1 MFAFT
6 KMKERIRIDILDF
19 SGMFSR
25 ERALIP
31 EPDRFDF
38 RIVDFTGL
46 EETMCFCGPESAA
59 VIRQRIAEMERGAVG
74 PGRLHWIDT
83 GDYHYLTYFFLER
96 LTRPFTLVLFDNHPD
111 DQPSVFG
118 PDMLSCGGWVRT
130 AMETLPNLRCV
141 VRVGVTEKIPGT
153 SPGMT
158 ESGAGNDVEV
168 AGDDGEGAGNDG
180 KGAGNDGKTP
190 DQVGGDEK
198 RVGNGRSVIDVDG
211 ERLKDVVAGL
221 AERGESVYL
230 SIDKDVLE
238 WADARTD
245 WSQGV
250 MRLNELLSLLDL
262 FKGTDLA
269 GVDICGG
276 RTEAKGATEED
287 FAVNARTDAVL
298 MGRFPGQARE

>member
-6 KMKERIRIDILDF
+6 KMKERIRIDVLDF

-31 EPDRFDF
+31 EQDRYDF

-46 EETMCFCGPESAA
+46 EETMCFCGPGSAA
-59 VIRQRIAEMERGAVG
+59 VIRQKIAEMERGVDV

-118 PDMLSCGGWVRT
+118 SDVLSCGGWVRT
-130 AMETLPNLRCV
+130 AMESLPNLQRV

-158 ESGAGNDVEV
+158 ESGAGS
-168 AGDDGEGAGNDG
+168 DGEAVGNDG
-180 KGAGNDGKTP
+180 D
-190 DQVGGDEK
+190 
-198 RVGNGRSVIDVDG
+198 GRSVIDVDG
-211 ERLKDVVAGL
+211 ERLKDVIVLSASSLSG
-221 AERGESVYL
+221 ARWRRSGRSR
-230 SIDKDVLE
+230 SIDRSVCIFRCQYCALPSPS
-238 WADARTD
+238 R
-245 WSQGV
+245 
-250 MRLNELLSLLDL
+250 
-262 FKGTDLA
+262 
-269 GVDICGG
+269 
-276 RTEAKGATEED
+276 
-287 FAVNARTDAVL
+287 
-298 MGRFPGQARE
+298 